1 MLACEVEA
9 AGELAYGRDFV
20 ALAVDQDL
28 PEDHAGVRVSSREQA
43 AHTSG
48 ARQSVC
54 FDNILA
60 ALPSR
65 VHGDRRHVPCSGPVS
80 TARHMAPVARVSGR
94 QRGEDVVEGDRLTGA
109 GCMRCLLGAPER
121 DSGMVLEL
129 LLVESKGGEILGER
143 ELSSSLDLAGQH
155 GQRRCDARPE
165 RCSAGSACLL
175 GHGGD
180 YGHPRHQGHSGNQA
194 AQTARRSPF
203 SDSVCCSKAFDKC
216 AGTSVRH
223 RAPRR
228 RLCGQFEHEDLLGLA
243 EWWRQLRRAST
254 GAAGQSRGSA
264 PASARSSRRGK

>member
-1 MLACEVEA
+1 M
-9 AGELAYGRDFV
+9 
-20 ALAVDQDL
+20 
-28 PEDHAGVRVSSREQA
+28 
-43 AHTSG
+43 
-48 ARQSVC
+48 
-54 FDNILA
+54 
-60 ALPSR
+60 
-65 VHGDRRHVPCSGPVS
+65 
-80 TARHMAPVARVSGR
+80 
-94 QRGEDVVEGDRLTGA
+94 EGDRLTGA

-180 YGHPRHQGHSGNQA
+180 YVISAHPGHSGNQA
-194 AQTARRSPF
+194 AQTARRSHF

-228 RLCGQFEHEDLLGLA
+228 RLCGQFEHEDLLGWPNGGASYA
-243 EWWRQLRRAST
+243 EPPRAPPGKAAGQPQRAPDPQDAASSRSSTKTLRAST
-254 GAAGQSRGSA
+254 NVSAQKDGISMHRLDAPATAAAGSATSTSRGQVAALRAQASPMTKTA
-264 PASARSSRRGK
+264 AELYVRSDAGAGISPA